1 MCTRDDMRAHTI
13 FSILKEQLSKVSL
26 AFVKFPSPIFKKVIK
41 ILIPAKLEKCQ
52 DIFKAFDNL
61 LLDLLIPKVHFSGL
75 GI

>member
-1 MCTRDDMRAHTI
+1 MRAHTI

-26 AFVKFPSPIFKKVIK
+26 AFVKFPSPIFKKV
-41 ILIPAKLEKCQ
+41 EKCQ
-52 DIFKAFDNL
+52 DIFQAFDNL